1 MFWIRCATLFS
12 ASFCGRESVLRRLTR
27 QQSLA
32 ISVCSLWALAATGIA
47 LSAEMPFIRVTED
60 KQGFVTALGKRFVP
74 WGVNYDHDDR
84 GRLLEDYW
92 QQEWPLVEQH
102 FGEIKQLKANV
113 VRIHLQFGKFMES
126 PTKPNRE
133 AHMQLARLLA
143 LAERT
148 GLHLDLTGLGCYHK
162 QDVPAWYD
170 DLTEQERWDAQSVF
184 WQSIAETCQTSPA
197 IFCYDLMN
205 EPVVPGGKRNQR
217 DWLGPAFG
225 GKHFVQCISLD
236 QRDRPR
242 PEIAVAWLKQ
252 LTKAIRTVD
261 ERHLISV
268 GLVDWS
274 LDRPGLTSG
283 FVPSKVVKHVDFLC
297 VHLYPESGKLKE
309 AAETLVGFA
318 VGKLVIVEET
328 FPLKCSTEEL
338 ATFIKDSGTTS
349 CGWIS
354 FYWGKPV
361 HELRKSTE
369 IRDAIL
375 LQWLEKF
382 SELAPQ

>member
-1 MFWIRCATLFS
+1 MFSTKLL
-12 ASFCGRESVLRRLTR
+12 ASQRSRILDAHHWLRRANSFFFICWLF
-27 QQSLA
+27 
-32 ISVCSLWALAATGIA
+32 AAVAPGNA
-47 LSAEMPFIRVTED
+47 SPAEMPFIRVTED
-60 KQGFVTALGKRFVP
+60 KQGFVTTSGKRFIP

-92 QQEWPLVEQH
+92 QQEWPLVELH
-102 FGEIKQLKANV
+102 FAEIKQLKANV
-113 VRIHLQFGKFMES
+113 VRIHLQFGRFMES
-126 PTKPNRE
+126 ATKPNRE
-133 AHMQLARLLA
+133 AHTQLGRLLA

-148 GLHLDLTGLGCYHK
+148 GLYLDLTGLGCYHK

-184 WQSIAETCQTSPA
+184 WQSIAETCQASPA

-217 DWLGPAFG
+217 DWLGPAFA

-236 QRDRPR
+236 QHDRPR
-242 PEIAVAWLKQ
+242 PDIAAAWLKQ
-252 LTKAIRTVD
+252 LTAAVRKID
-261 ERHLISV
+261 DRHLITV

-283 FVPSKVVKHVDFLC
+283 FVPRKVAEHVDFLC

-309 AAETLVGFA
+309 AAETLAGFQ
-318 VGKLVIVEET
+318 VGKPVIVEET

-338 ATFIKDSGTTS
+338 ATFIKEGGRTS

-382 SELAPQ
+382 EELAPTTTP